1 MRPQGVE
8 ATGGDLGRQELLER
22 EILEIAEREKE
33 RLSREL
39 HDGLCQSLAGIAALA
54 SALTRS
60 LAANAEAG
68 PAAAAGEIV
77 RLLNEA
83 IGEARDLARGLG
95 AIDVSGA
102 GLRGALEAL
111 ARNVSHA
118 YSISCTFV
126 WDSRWPKLRHETE
139 GHLVRI
145 TQEAVRN
152 AVTHGRADQIN
163 ISLECVDGS
172 GLLSIRDNGVGLSED
187 YRNRDGIGL
196 RTMDYRAHAIGGSL
210 AVAPRPD
217 RGTVVACAFRLPAT
231 VDVCESP
238 IHARCP
244 A

>member
-8 ATGGDLGRQELLER
+8 ATGGDFGRQELLER
-22 EILEIAEREKE
+22 AILEIADREKE

-54 SALTRS
+54 SALTKS
-60 LAANAEAG
+60 LAANAEPG

-95 AIDVSGA
+95 AIDAKGA

-111 ARNVSHA
+111 ACNVSHA

-139 GHLVRI
+139 GHLMRI
-145 TQEAVRN
+145 TQEAVHN

-172 GLLSIRDNGVGLSED
+172 GLLSICDNGVGLSED

-196 RTMDYRAHAIGGSL
+196 HTMDYRAHAIGGSL
-210 AVAPRPD
+210 AVARRPY

-231 VDVCESP
+231 PKPREDPNRAHRPV
-238 IHARCP
+238 
-244 A
+244 